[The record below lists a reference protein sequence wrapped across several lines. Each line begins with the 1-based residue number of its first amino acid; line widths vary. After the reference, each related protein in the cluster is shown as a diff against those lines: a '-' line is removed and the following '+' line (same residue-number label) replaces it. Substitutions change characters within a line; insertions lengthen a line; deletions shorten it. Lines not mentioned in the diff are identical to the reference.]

1 MVEHLSCEVR
11 LSHPGYVRR
20 NHRSSPPIHVQATTR
35 RRGRRDVPTWQDQ
48 GNAISKLPQ
57 TSLLNDLS
65 KFNSSSLACYP
76 RLLFFQTARL
86 PLRASVFPAVGI
98 FFGYFFT
105 LLR

>member
-1 MVEHLSCEVR
+1 MVEHLSCECTA
-11 LSHPGYVRR
+11 LTPGYVRR

-48 GNAISKLPQ
+48 GNPISKLLQ

-65 KFNSSSLACYP
+65 KFNSSAWRAIRPCSSS
-76 RLLFFQTARL
+76 RL
-86 PLRASVFPAVGI
+86 PDCLLGASVFPAGI

>member
-20 NHRSSPPIHVQATTR
+20 NHRSSPPIHVQATTGHR
-35 RRGRRDVPTWQDQ
+35 NLPTWQDQ
-48 GNAISKLPQ
+48 GNEISKLPQ

-65 KFNSSSLACYP
+65 RFNTSSWRAIRAWSSS
-76 RLLFFQTARL
+76 RLRGCL
-86 PLRASVFPAVGI
+86 LRASVFPVGI
-98 FFGYFFT
+98 FFGYLFT